1 MAEYWNIN
9 SYDYYLPEEQIAQ
22 HPAEKRDESK
32 LLVYSKNTKN
42 ITHSVFKNITE
53 FLKPGD
59 ILVVNNC
66 KVIPARIFAKRQDT
80 GAEIELLLTRE
91 EKPGRWFALVKPG
104 RKCKKG
110 TKLVFGKIK
119 AEVVE
124 VDKTG
129 QRIIEF
135 FCSNDIFLKTLSEH
149 GVIPLPP
156 YIKRSH
162 EPSSEEDRQRYQ
174 KGNLI
179 IVVFSALIDLEDNPP
194 SQLSDAENH
203 QSDKDDKP
211 KSNIFCFIFHN
222 LLKPK

>member
-174 KGNLI
+174 TVYAETGRAIAAPTAGFHFFKELFKKNKKKG
-179 IVVFSALIDLEDNPP
+179 FD
-194 SQLSDAENH
+194 
-203 QSDKDDKP
+203 
-211 KSNIFCFIFHN
+211 IFFLTLNVGGGNF
-222 LLKPK
+222 